1 MKTIELYITEKL
13 KIRKSPK
20 AKYRPTDKDELR
32 KIISDK
38 FDHGDGDLRDID
50 VSKITS
56 FEGLFRR
63 LPSGS
68 SPQRIDTINVTGWNT
83 SNVTNMKCT
92 FFNNFNLIEIIGI
105 EDWDV
110 SNVTSMRSMFCHC
123 YDLKLDLSSWKISP
137 ECDVERIVKEAENI
151 VLPKLY

>member
-1 MKTIELYITEKL
+1 MKDIKLYITEKL

-20 AKYRPTDKDELR
+20 AKFYPTDKDELR
-32 KIISDK
+32 KIITDK
-38 FDHGDGDLRDID
+38 FNNGDNDLRDID
-50 VSKITS
+50 VSKVTS

-68 SPQRIDTINVTGWNT
+68 SPHRINSINVTGWNT
-83 SNVTNMKCT
+83 SNVTNMKT
-92 FFNNFNLIEIIGI
+92 MFFNNFNLEEIIGI

-110 SNVTSMRSMFCHC
+110 SNVTSMKSMFCHC
-123 YDLKLDLSSWKISP
+123 YDLKLDLSMWKISP

-151 VLPKLY
+151 KLPKLY